1 MKYRIFG
8 VKHNNPTIYTLVTI
22 EGPKAKEI
30 VDKMLIDFND
40 AILQEWIDEPFAKLW
55 MMEVE

>member
-8 VKHNNPTIYTLVTI
+8 EKYNDPTIYTLVTI

-30 VDKMLIDFND
+30 VEKMLLGFNE
-40 AILQEWIDEPFAKLW
+40 AILQQWIDEPFAKLW
-55 MMEVE
+55 IVEVE

>member
-8 VKHNNPTIYTLVTI
+8 EKHNDSTIYTLVTI

-30 VDKMLIDFND
+30 VEKMLLGFNEEM
-40 AILQEWIDEPFAKLW
+40 LQQWIDEPFAKLW
-55 MMEVE
+55 IVEVD

>member
-8 VKHNNPTIYTLVTI
+8 KKYNDQTIYTLVTI

-30 VDKMLIDFND
+30 VNKMLIEIDD
-40 AILQEWIDEPFAKLW
+40 AILRQWIDEPFVAIW
-55 MMEVE
+55 MMKVD